1 MAANQ
6 YYDTVQ
12 QIYIA
17 YYGRPA
23 DPEGLAYWADRL
35 DKVNGNLAEIIDAFG
50 NSAEAIELY
59 GSEGAAARINKVYMQ
74 LFGREADAEGLAFY
88 TQQIESGKITLASV
102 MLDVL
107 NGAQN
112 EDKAILNNKE
122 AIAHAFTAHL
132 NEAKEVNAYAGNAAA
147 NTVRDFMSGVSKD
160 NLNEKQLNI
169 DPVIVKLVGGNAAP
183 TPGIVTLTADTD
195 SLTGTYFKAPVGY
208 TPGGNDRVNTLQDE
222 DTLIGTGGNATLDVT
237 LGTPNDNGASIVTPK
252 MVDVRTINAEF
263 SSSVS
268 SMELNLQDAQGV
280 QYVNV
285 NRISGTGNSATIGDM
300 KSIPLNMTLNNT
312 SASTNTVTFD
322 FAAHTLDKKSN
333 GTDPAAEGFSDGDVS
348 SITINNADVDNLVIG
363 EVDKG
368 LNFLEKLRVDSAGS
382 MSPNVVGALNVQ
394 NLEKL
399 YVSGSSNLTIGDL
412 VGMDSTLQYLDV
424 RGMTGKLTL
433 SDAAVDLI
441 KADED
446 SLNAGQVI
454 DGKDSATDV
463 LEIFDTANV
472 SAADLAGI
480 KNINEIKFSS
490 GNQTEEQVLTLKLN
504 DAVLDGFNTAGTASV
519 ANPETVKITLGAG
532 TAPKKVVLDLT
543 DVTTPGQFLLNIS
556 AADLVNFQVID
567 PNGILTPIV
576 VPPSNP
582 VFSIASSTV
591 EEGGTA
597 LVTIT
602 RDDAT
607 DAASITVQT
616 ADGTATSPADYT
628 GVGTSIAFAAGELSK
643 TVSIATIDDADVEA
657 AETFTVAITSP
668 TIGTVDAAAGT
679 ATVTITD
686 NDVLPPQPVFSI
698 AGATVAEEGGSVV
711 LTITRDITTDAAT
724 VQVKTSNGTAVA
736 GQDYTAAN
744 KTVSFAAG
752 AATATVSINILN
764 DALPESAETFTA
776 TLSNPSIGTIGAAG
790 AATVTI
796 TDTDVAGPI
805 DRTVTVTNGTD
816 DAAAGSNTTED
827 ASVDNVTF
835 IIADGIGADF
845 TYTISGFAAGD
856 KIDFEDGFIA
866 PASVT
871 NVDFFDGNVQISAA
885 DASGNV
891 ATIVLT
897 GVAAENGT
905 TFIVDATT
913 FNNTFGAGSLI

>member
-1 MAANQ
+1 MSEAKPQTDLNVLIMQILSLELEPIRSNLMAANQ

-88 TQQIESGKITLASV
+88 TKQIENGTITLASV

-132 NEAKEVNAYAGNAAA
+132 NEAKEVGAYAGNAAA
-147 NTVRDFMSGVSKD
+147 NAVRDFMSGVGKD

-285 NRISGTGNSATIGDM
+285 NRISGAGNSATIGDM

-333 GTDPAAEGFSDGDVS
+333 GTDPAAAGFSDGDVG
-348 SITINNADVDNLVIG
+348 SITINNADVDRLVIG

-490 GNQTEEQVLTLKLN
+490 GNQTEEQVLTLVLS
-504 DAVLDGFNTAGTASV
+504 DAVLDGFNTAGTASQ
-519 ANPETVKITLGAG
+519 ATPESINISLGAG
-532 TAPKKVVLDLT
+532 SAPKKVVLDLT
-543 DVTTPGQFLLNIS
+543 DVTTPGQFIFNVS
-556 AADLVNFQVID
+556 DADFANFTVID
-567 PNGILTPIV
+567 PNHVFRAAL
-576 VPPSNP
+576 SNP
-582 VFSIASSTV
+582 TFSIADVTV

-597 LVTIT
+597 VVTIT

-616 ADGTATSPADYT
+616 ADGTATAADYT
-628 GVGTSIAFAAGELSK
+628 GVGTAVAFAAGELTK
-643 TVSIATIDDADVEA
+643 TVSISTIEDAIDEA
-657 AETFTVAITSP
+657 NETFTVAISNP
-668 TIGTVDAAAGT
+668 TIGTVSATAAT

-686 NDVLPPQPVFSI
+686 NDLPP
-698 AGATVAEEGGSVV
+698 
-711 LTITRDITTDAAT
+711 
-724 VQVKTSNGTAVA
+724 
-736 GQDYTAAN
+736 
-744 KTVSFAAG
+744 
-752 AATATVSINILN
+752 
-764 DALPESAETFTA
+764 
-776 TLSNPSIGTIGAAG
+776 
-790 AATVTI
+790 
-796 TDTDVAGPI
+796 GPI
-805 DRTVTVTNGTD
+805 ARTVTVTNGTD
-816 DAAAGSNTTED
+816 DAAAGSNTSENAD
-827 ASVDNVTF
+827 PDLVTF
-835 IIADGIGADF
+835 VIADGIGADF
-845 TYTISGFAAGD
+845 TYTISNFAAGD
-856 KIDFEDGFIA
+856 KIDFEDGFGGV
-866 PASVT
+866 SVT
-871 NVDFFDGNVQISAA
+871 NVDFSDGTVQLSAA
-885 DASGNV
+885 DASGNI

-897 GVAAENGT
+897 GVAVEDGA